1 MLVQDGPVD
10 SQTLDFLFYGG
21 TELGGG
27 RWQSGLGSYMSSCLF
42 VLLPLP
48 IMGWGRWAGVG
59 WGEGRKGHITA
70 RGYGGPEPA
79 SGSRGETLDLL
90 CEAAPGCSGWRGVAT
105 GRQRIKKQELRASK
119 HLKKQLGS
127 GMLSQTLGCWEIKE
141 FKASL
146 PYKA

>member
-1 MLVQDGPVD
+1 MQDGPVD

-48 IMGWGRWAGVG
+48 IMGWGRWAGVV

-79 SGSRGETLDLL
+79 SWEQRRNPGFAYVKLL
-90 CEAAPGCSGWRGVAT
+90 LGVVGGGGGGYWEAEDKEAGTQGFKTFEKTT
-105 GRQRIKKQELRASK
+105 G
-119 HLKKQLGS
+119 
-127 GMLSQTLGCWEIKE
+127 
-141 FKASL
+141 
-146 PYKA
+146 